1 MIAFTR
7 KLGGAVA
14 LFLVSN
20 GLALA
25 GYVLP
30 VEQVV
35 GGVTQLVEQSQSATF
50 ILMMRLMFAFVP
62 IVFVGLG
69 VLFAFRYPLTP
80 EVHRRLCR
88 VLEVRRRDEPEGP
101 ETHREAEDLSQILIG
116 R

>member
-7 KLGGAVA
+7 KLSGAVA

-30 VEQVV
+30 VEQVL
-35 GGVTQLVEQSQSATF
+35 GGVTQLVEQSQPGIF
-50 ILMMRLMFAFVP
+50 ILILRLMFAFVP

-69 VLFAFRYPLTP
+69 LLFAFRYPLSSQ
-80 EVHRRLCR
+80 VHRRLCR
-88 VLEVRRRDEPEGP
+88 VLERRRREEPEDP
-101 ETHREAEDLSQILIG
+101 ETRREAEDLSRILIG
-116 R
+116 D